1 MKNIY
6 YLFLGLMTILG
17 VAACNNEWEDE
28 QYLLQASF
36 KANVTDQGVTT
47 TYVGFNS
54 GGVVKYNLPIL
65 MSGSTVNTQNRTI
78 HIGLDPDT
86 LAVLNEE
93 QYGHREELY
102 FRQLP
107 SQYYNMPET
116 VEMLAGESLAVL
128 PVEFTLDESLD
139 QSDKW
144 VLPLQIRLMIIKP
157 IRENII
163 GEQCCTSFHSMTIR
177 GCMMQVS
184 TSAI

>member
-1 MKNIY
+1 
-6 YLFLGLMTILG
+6 MTILG

-47 TYVGFNS
+47 TYVRFNS

-144 VLPLQIRLMIIKP
+144 VLPLQILTDPSYDYQANPRKYYRRAMLHLLP
-157 IRENII
+157 FNDYS
-163 GEQCCTSFHSMTIR
+163 G
-177 GCMMQVS
+177 VV
-184 TSAI
+184 

>member
-1 MKNIY
+1 
-6 YLFLGLMTILG
+6 MTIMG
-17 VAACNNEWEDE
+17 FAACNNEWEDE

-47 TYVGFNS
+47 TYVRFNS

-107 SQYYNMPET
+107 NQYYNMPET
-116 VEMLAGESLAVL
+116 VEMLAG
-128 PVEFTLDESLD
+128 
-139 QSDKW
+139 
-144 VLPLQIRLMIIKP
+144 
-157 IRENII
+157 
-163 GEQCCTSFHSMTIR
+163 
-177 GCMMQVS
+177 
-184 TSAI
+184 

>member
-1 MKNIY
+1 MG
-6 YLFLGLMTILG
+6 F
-17 VAACNNEWEDE
+17 AACNNEWEDE

-47 TYVGFNS
+47 TYVRFNS

-107 SQYYNMPET
+107 NQYYNMPESFAEDFIAPET
-116 VEMLAGESLAVL
+116 QKEFYEMYAAIDNGAKTSAAGWSLAGYNTRARRISGTDAGRIGKTYLVNL
-128 PVEFTLDESLD
+128 KNL
-139 QSDKW
+139 KN
-144 VLPLQIRLMIIKP
+144 LQIFLNFLYKNARTCDI
-157 IRENII
+157 
-163 GEQCCTSFHSMTIR
+163 MT
-177 GCMMQVS
+177 
-184 TSAI
+184 